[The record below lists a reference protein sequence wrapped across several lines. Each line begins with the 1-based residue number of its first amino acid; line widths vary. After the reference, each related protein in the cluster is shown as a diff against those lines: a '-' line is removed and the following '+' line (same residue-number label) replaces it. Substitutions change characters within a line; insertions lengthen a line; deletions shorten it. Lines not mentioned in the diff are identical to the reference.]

1 MSLDSLDGLQGTSE
15 RQLRSETQIQL
26 KPDLPLAMHEAGR
39 AFAYEYHGVRV
50 KGFALQRSMP
60 TINGQAVLS
69 GGVTEPANA
78 VQITKYSLWP
88 EIVCIMAGA
97 AAQHAVDA
105 QGAMDSVVADM
116 QHAAERMEPVG
127 LDQKQTDEVLVE
139 AAKAAAKIIMK
150 NIGTV
155 RRIAGVLEQKKRIEG
170 DEIREIMRQAKEAGC
185 L

>member
-1 MSLDSLDGLQGTSE
+1 MSLDSFDGLQGNAE
-15 RQLRSETQIQL
+15 KQLRPETQIQL
-26 KPDLPLAMHEAGR
+26 KPDMPLAMHEAGR

-50 KGFALQRSMP
+50 KGLALQRSTP
-60 TINGQAVLS
+60 KISGQGVLS
-69 GGVTEPANA
+69 GDVAEPTDA

-97 AAQHAVDA
+97 AAQHTVDA
-105 QGAMDSVVADM
+105 QGAMDSAVAGI

-127 LDQKQTDEVLVE
+127 LDQKQTDEVIVE
-139 AAKAAAKIIMK
+139 AAKTAAKIIMK

-155 RRIAGVLEQKKRIEG
+155 RRIADVLEKKKRIEG
-170 DEIREIMRQAKEAGC
+170 DEIREILRQAKESAC